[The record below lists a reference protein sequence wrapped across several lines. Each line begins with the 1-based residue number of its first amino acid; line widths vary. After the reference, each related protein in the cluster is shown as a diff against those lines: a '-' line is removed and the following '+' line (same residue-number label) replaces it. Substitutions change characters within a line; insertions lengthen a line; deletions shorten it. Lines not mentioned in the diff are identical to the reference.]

1 MSEKEQTVTP
11 QVLEAPPAEGN
22 GNGYVSAADLLAAR
36 EKDVQV
42 GARRYRI
49 RALNYEQVVELRGQ
63 MIDVTQMAIPKNAAK
78 GDRKIDPKTLS
89 ALRRIIAAG
98 TIAPV
103 LGLDPTKGATP
114 DDLRFSDFFALG
126 TAIMELAGA
135 RLSTGERVLP

>member
-1 MSEKEQTVTP
+1 MSEKETGITRQAVEGP
-11 QVLEAPPAEGN
+11 APDGN

-36 EKDVQV
+36 EKDVQI

-49 RALNYEQVVELRGQ
+49 KALNYEQIAELRGQ

-98 TIAPV
+98 TVAPQ
-103 LGLDPTKGATP
+103 LGLDPAKGATP
-114 DDLRFSDFFALG
+114 DDLAFSDFFALG
-126 TAIMELAGA
+126 TEIMVLAGA
-135 RLSTGERVLP
+135 KMSTGERILP